1 MNQDVL
7 SKDFTF
13 PLDKSQNVDSID
25 SIKISLASPE
35 LIKSWS
41 YGEVKKPETINYRTF
56 KPERGGLFCAQIF
69 GPTKD
74 YTCICGK
81 YKRMKHKGIV
91 CDKCGV
97 EITKSI
103 VRRERM
109 GHIELEVPVVHIW
122 FLRSLPGRIPTIL
135 DMKTKDVE
143 SIIYFDQNIV
153 IDGGDTGV
161 EARSIVTQAE
171 TVELI
176 DKYGDRLC
184 IGSGAASLRKML
196 ENMDLEMEISMM
208 DEQISKARSML
219 KLKKLQKRRK
229 ILVDLFQSG
238 QRPEWMILT
247 RLPVIAPDLRPLI
260 ELDGGRFASS
270 DLNDL
275 YRHILNRNTRL
286 KRLKLLNAPD
296 IILRNEKRMLQ
307 EAVDALIDNE
317 KSYKVFMNNSR
328 ALKSLSNTLKGKSG
342 RFRQN
347 ILGKRVD
354 YSARSVITVGPK
366 LRFFECGIP
375 KDIALELF
383 KPFVFHELQKRGL
396 VGNIK
401 SAQRMVEKKDPQ
413 VWDILSKV
421 VYQHPVLLNRA
432 PTLHSLGIQAF
443 EPKLIDGKSIQ
454 LHPLLCS
461 PFNADFDGDSMA
473 VHLPLSLE
481 AQVEARIL
489 MMSTNNIRKPSTG
502 EPSINHSQDILL
514 GLYHASLES
523 DGVAGENKL
532 YDGYEGVKRAYDAK
546 KLHLQARIRA
556 RVKGKIYDTTA
567 GRVLLSPCLCTG
579 IPFSSIN
586 KVINNEVTKN
596 LIAETYEKYDNKE
609 AVIFMDH
616 LMQLGFYY
624 VTKSGISISLSDMVT
639 VPSKSQMIKDTSEK
653 AMKNA
658 DMHKKGLI
666 DTSELFARNVGIWTD
681 TNNSLKKK
689 LEDRLSKDK
698 GGQNPI
704 YSMIKSGARGS
715 INQFHQI
722 GGMRGLMSKPG
733 GKIIDIPIKAN
744 FKEGISC
751 LEYFI
756 SISGSRKG
764 LIDTSLNT
772 ATAGYLTRRLVDA
785 AQHITVT
792 SKDCGTKNFITLRN
806 VYRDGNLVI
815 DIRTRLLGR
824 VIAEDLSLLNKVI
837 IPSDTLITKDHVNQM
852 QEFEISSAKIYSAP
866 TCDEPYGVCAKCYGH
881 SISTGEAVSLGC
893 PVGILAAQSIG
904 EPGTQLTLRTIHSGG
919 IALGLKGKSNYK
931 YFSHCDGILDI
942 HPSSVLIGSSG
953 KAYVVSNSHKI
964 RIWNYKQDTVLEE
977 FVAEKGAEIFY
988 KDKDKVNKEDKILEW
1003 SPIRPILTRL
1013 AGKVSFKKFT
1023 STNVETAV
1031 DPILGV
1037 PFLTVVD
1044 NLLSPTIEIA
1054 SPSGTKQSYLLEK
1067 NASIYISDMSN
1078 VEVGDIIFYA
1088 PRKSHTNI
1096 KSKDIVGGLGDMVNV
1111 FEARFHSDHMVRSP
1125 TEGTVASIS
1134 PDRKSNVKIQIEE
1147 KDTGQTISISLDAEK
1162 ELLVSEGDKVKMGD
1176 IITNGPEN
1184 LQDMLDIFGI
1194 EHLTCSIVN
1203 EMQALFE
1210 ENGIYVHEKHI
1221 ETIVK
1226 AMTQQSIVTKSHDI
1240 TYLQNDVANTFVLKS
1255 HNDKLIQNG
1264 QEPLEYRRII
1274 KGITRAA
1281 LDSNSFLSAASFQE
1295 SDKIL
1300 IEAAIA
1306 GRVDKL
1312 RGIKENIIVGKKMPA
1327 GTNTPGI
1334 IAKAQRILKN
1344 LSDQGDEDQKV
1355 TVE

>member
-1 MNQDVL
+1 MKFNDI
-7 SKDFTF
+7 SKDF

-25 SIKISLASPE
+25 SVKISLASPE
-35 LIKSWS
+35 LIKAWS

-81 YKRMKHKGIV
+81 YKRMKHRGIV

-97 EITKSI
+97 EITKSV

-109 GHIELEVPVVHIW
+109 GHIELEVPVAHIW

-153 IDGGDTGV
+153 VDGGDTEV
-161 EARSIVTQAE
+161 ETGSILTQAQ
-171 TVELI
+171 TAELE

-184 IGSGAASLRKML
+184 IGSGAESLRKML
-196 ENMDLEMEISMM
+196 EHMDLDIEISRI
-208 DEQISKARSML
+208 DVQINKTRSIL

-229 ILVDLFQSG
+229 IFVDLLQSG

-286 KRLKLLNAPD
+286 KRLKLLSAPD

-317 KSYKVFMNNSR
+317 KSYKVFMNNNR

-383 KPFVFHELQKRGL
+383 KPFVFYELQKRGL

-401 SAQRMVEKKDPQ
+401 SAQRMVERRDPQ

-481 AQVEARIL
+481 AQAEARIL

-523 DGVAGENKL
+523 DGVAGEHKL

-567 GRVLLSPCLCTG
+567 GRVLLSPCLCAD

-586 KVINNEVTKN
+586 KVIDNKVTKN

-609 AVIFMDH
+609 AVIFMDQ

-639 VPSKSQMIKDTSEK
+639 VPTKPQIIKDASEK
-653 AMKNA
+653 ALKNTN
-658 DMHKKGLI
+658 MHKKGII
-666 DTSELFARNVGIWTD
+666 DASELFARNVGIWTD
-681 TNNSLKKK
+681 TNNKLKEE
-689 LEDRLSKDK
+689 LQDRLSKDK
-698 GGQNPI
+698 NGQNPI

-715 INQFHQI
+715 INQLHQI

-785 AQHITVT
+785 GQYITIT
-792 SKDCGTKNFITLRN
+792 SKDCGTENSITLLN
-806 VYRDGNLVI
+806 VYKDGNLII

-824 VIAEDLSLLNKVI
+824 VIAESLSLLNGVV
-837 IPSDTLITKDHVNQM
+837 IPSGTLITKNHVKQM
-852 QEFEISSAKIYSAP
+852 QEFEISSAKIYSVP
-866 TCDEPYGVCAKCYGH
+866 TCDEPYGVCTKCYG
-881 SISTGEAVSLGC
+881 SNISTGEAVSLGC

-904 EPGTQLTLRTIHSGG
+904 EPGTQLTLRTVHSGG
-919 IALGLKGKSNYK
+919 IALGLKGKSQCK

-942 HPSSVLIGSSG
+942 HPSSLLTGSDG

-964 RIWNYKQDTVLEE
+964 RIWNYNKDTILEE
-977 FVAEKGAEIFY
+977 FVAEKGAEIAY
-988 KDKDKVNKEDKILEW
+988 KDGDKVNEGDKILEW
-1003 SPIRPILTRL
+1003 SPIKPILSRY

-1023 STNVETAV
+1023 SANVESAV
-1031 DPILGV
+1031 DPILGLS
-1037 PFLTVVD
+1037 FLTVVD
-1044 NLLSPTIEIA
+1044 NLLSPAIEVV
-1054 SPSGTKQSYLLEK
+1054 SPSGTKHSYLLEK
-1067 NASIYISDMSN
+1067 NASVYISDGSN
-1078 VEVGDIIFYA
+1078 VKVGDIVFYV
-1088 PRKSHTNI
+1088 PRRSQTNI

-1111 FEARFHSDHMVRSP
+1111 FEARFHNDHMVRSP
-1125 TEGTVASIS
+1125 TEGTIVSIS
-1134 PDRKSNVKIQIEE
+1134 PDRRGNAKVQIVE
-1147 KDTGQTISISLDAEK
+1147 KDTDKTISISLDAEK

-1176 IITNGPEN
+1176 IISSGPEN

-1194 EHLTCSIVN
+1194 GHLTCSIVD
-1203 EMQALFE
+1203 EMQTLFE

-1221 ETIVK
+1221 ETIIK

-1240 TYLQNDVANTFVLKS
+1240 AYLQNDVANTSVLKS
-1255 HNDKLIQNG
+1255 HNDKLLQNG
-1264 QEPLEYRRII
+1264 KEPMEYRRII

-1281 LDSNSFLSAASFQE
+1281 LDSTSFLSAASFQE

-1312 RGIKENIIVGKKMPA
+1312 RGIKESIIVGKKMPA

-1334 IAKAQRILKN
+1334 IAKAKGILN
-1344 LSDQGDEDQKV
+1344 TMSDNKDYEDQRDL
-1355 TVE
+1355 VE